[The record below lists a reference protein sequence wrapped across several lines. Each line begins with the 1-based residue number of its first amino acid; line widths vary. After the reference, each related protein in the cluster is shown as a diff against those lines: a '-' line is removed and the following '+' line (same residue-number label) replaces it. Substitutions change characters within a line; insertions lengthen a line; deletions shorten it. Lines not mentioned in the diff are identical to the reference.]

1 MPFLQSSIEGASP
14 RNDPWDWSVDQVVYA
29 LTDADSPL
37 MDSNGTLSLPDSK
50 LLATVLREQDV
61 NGLAL
66 LTLVKDKI
74 LREEWGIK
82 SMSHRAS
89 ILHLARVLQD
99 QSQKYESH
107 IVASGRVSSLGG
119 SSRFSTPYV
128 VSPQQYMPRAA
139 SRAAGLL
146 AAPLGFGGVLHAT
159 AGIDDMVSSPNI
171 APVKTA
177 NVLAKAPASPSVPLP
192 NMQFLAS
199 PQFEQDSQISMVDS
213 DAEGRSDDRV
223 SRTPIRLDCTVGKD
237 LDANPLEESDETL
250 HEPSKRQGETIIVDE
265 TGRKRRKLVLVQ
277 REGLGAA
284 NIQKAA
290 NTPPKGDSN
299 LPNTPT
305 GTCGSVEL
313 AEASSLSTLKPPL
326 LGDPKVVIDSHE
338 PPSTPQDQVPQ
349 SMVQVA
355 VPDPGTVMIDE
366 QGRKRLR
373 PISISQPNVS
383 TEELGF
389 LVPASGED
397 SKQRQYGRKMKRT
410 PDQLYLGVDSLS
422 VDRIFYGDVGLEKEI
437 EHNLAFDST
446 IQEDPE
452 SEFESFKI
460 LSQDIC
466 SNGQRLY
473 VNNRMRHFL
482 LRPRL
487 ILERGGIEHVGIITY
502 PERLGKKHYP
512 LSITIFSKSRDGITA
527 SRSNRSKWIRDH
539 AAPSPTDPN
548 IESFNVAD
556 PVFAHDENKDSE
568 WAALEK
574 WKYLDGQDGV
584 LPLYGDSGSEGEYEL
599 DTWREIEQEQGT
611 ITRPLRQSK
620 HQKLTNEE
628 VNEAINNAITQLIQD
643 WSLKRL
649 PKLQEKAW
657 RFWAKSRRD
666 GNATLQIRVLNFET
680 EKLDGRIN
688 NLRKEIAKEIW
699 SKTSEVAN
707 QCKIMQP
714 SLFDREDNKWRI
726 ALLRST
732 REPAKPL
739 PVPKKSKAARLPN
752 SLEELKEDEEDLE
765 TDREA
770 SESADDDSL
779 NDFVV
784 EDEIELDHNEAVLGD
799 DDLSMP
805 DPDDDAKFNDL
816 ATHAQE
822 TSDPAVQRAKD
833 DGLGPT
839 EQNVPEL
846 DNFLGS
852 LNDDSIVFEHDTPL
866 SLNHRDRETLQN
878 QHVTS
883 TFIDLTQHSD
893 SIEPIDPSVKPE
905 IDYAIRTPP
914 LFDSE
919 NDSDVF
925 RRSRGK
931 KTPVFRKPISA
942 LESSKVIDLDTDS
955 TEAETELTPRALPA
969 YTDVDAIRAMD
980 AFELVQQQDRKR
992 LIIWM
997 LAHTP
1002 TLRREGSFD
1011 YLRHSS
1017 FYRSRK
1023 DVAIAL
1029 QCLRGYEE
1037 RIRGKDP
1044 ELSESIIQIAVWQVC
1059 WTVPIKAD
1067 RSGLRVRHVVATL
1080 EDKDGY
1086 GPFYDFLLECMDYY
1100 TKVQDPPD
1108 EVLSA
1113 KKREKIVQEDSEDSH
1128 INPMRKRKYRVQE
1141 SQATLDK
1148 RRAARD
1154 RLLADGERRRREE
1167 RRREELKDRFA
1178 GVQKEEVNT
1187 LGVVVNPG
1195 KMEYQ
1200 DFVYLNPRFGNGVRL
1215 RPHQK
1220 EGLQFLWREVTAD
1233 HDDLQGCLLAQT
1245 MGLGKTMQIIA
1256 LMVALSEAGHSPNHN
1271 ICQQVPPTLRES
1283 RTLVLC
1289 PPALVENWWDEFIL
1303 WVPQP
1308 RSENIGEVRKV
1319 SSSLVMTE
1327 RLDQI
1332 YTWSKEGGV
1341 LLIGY
1346 DAFKGLVNNKPR
1358 LAEKARVKKAPL
1370 DESEHFRVKEAL
1382 IGSANLVIADEAH
1395 YFKTASTA
1403 IHLAMNQIRTKS
1415 RIALT
1420 GSPLNNNLEEYYT
1433 LIDWIAPNYLGTRI
1447 EFKATYEEP
1456 IREGL
1461 YRDSTRSQKRTSMKK
1476 LKALELEMGPKVHRA
1491 SASVLLNDL
1500 KGKSEFVIVV
1510 ALTELQEKAYNIYVR
1525 NMRMASR
1532 ENEPHVAT
1540 LWTWLGVLQLLC
1552 NHPKCYWEKLQEP
1565 RVNKK
1570 KSKSA
1575 QLEQGILASEEDATL
1590 LNEATSQV
1598 ALSQVIEDSK
1608 SIFKNLSQ
1616 PLEALCLSN
1625 KMRVLMQILN
1635 FADAARDKVLVFSHR
1650 IATLDYIV
1658 DQLTRA
1664 SKTYARIDGT
1674 LDTNKRQQISKDFNV
1689 GKVNICLIST
1699 RAGGTGL
1706 NFYGANRVVIM
1717 DENFNPTW
1725 EQQAIGRAYRIGQQK
1740 PVYVYRLQAAGTFEG
1755 IIQNQGLF
1763 KEQLATRVVDKKNPT
1778 RSATKG
1784 TGAYLFPP
1792 KPIEQ
1797 KDLTGSFGDPLILD
1811 QLLSDQAKYV
1821 QLYFTALK
1829 ANKPLLAT
1837 YFRLRLLRSSTL
1849 RITRT

>member
-1 MPFLQSSIEGASP
+1 MPFMQSSIEGAPP

-29 LTDADSPL
+29 LTDAGSPL
-37 MDSNGTLSLPDSK
+37 MDSNRTLSLPDAS

-99 QSQKYESH
+99 QSQKYEDH

-128 VSPQQYMPRAA
+128 VSPQQHIPRAA
-139 SRAAGLL
+139 SRAVGHLK
-146 AAPLGFGGVLHAT
+146 APIDLDGVLQTT
-159 AGIDDMVSSPNI
+159 AGIDDMASTFNI
-171 APVKTA
+171 APVETA
-177 NVLAKAPASPSVPLP
+177 NVLTKAPALPSVPLP
-192 NMQFLAS
+192 DMQLSTS
-199 PQFEQDSQISMVDS
+199 PQFDQDSHNSMVDS
-213 DAEGRSDDRV
+213 DVEDRRDDPI
-223 SRTPIRLDCTVGKD
+223 SRTPIKFHCTGCKT
-237 LDANPLEESDETL
+237 LEANPLEELNGTR
-250 HEPSKRQGETIIVDE
+250 HEPSKRQGETIVVDE

-277 REGLGAA
+277 REGLGPADL
-284 NIQKAA
+284 QKAA
-290 NTPPKGDSN
+290 NTPPNGNSN
-299 LPNTPT
+299 LPKTPT
-305 GTCGSVEL
+305 ETRNSVEY
-313 AEASSLSTLKPPL
+313 AEASPFSVFKPPFL
-326 LGDPKVVIDSHE
+326 SDHKAVIDSHE
-338 PPSTPQDQVPQ
+338 SPSALQDQVAQ
-349 SMVQVA
+349 STVQVS
-355 VPDPGTVMIDE
+355 VPAPGTVLIDE

-373 PISISQPNVS
+373 PISLSQPNLS
-383 TEELGF
+383 TEEPTF
-389 LVPASGED
+389 FVPASGHD
-397 SKQRQYGRKMKRT
+397 PKQRPYGRKLKRT

-422 VDRIFYGDVGLEKEI
+422 VDRIFYGDVGFEKEV
-437 EHNLAFDST
+437 EHNWAFSST
-446 IQEDPE
+446 IQQDSE
-452 SEFESFKI
+452 SDFENFKI
-460 LSQDIC
+460 LSQATC

-482 LRPRL
+482 LSPRL
-487 ILERGGIEHVGIITY
+487 IFERDGIEHVGIITY

-556 PVFAHDENKDSE
+556 PIFAQDENKDSE

-574 WKYLDGQDGV
+574 WNHLDGQDEV

-599 DTWREIEQEQGT
+599 DTWREIEQERGT
-611 ITRPLRQSK
+611 MTRPLRQSK
-620 HQKLTNEE
+620 HQKLTNDE
-628 VNEAINNAITQLIQD
+628 VNEAINNAMKQLIQD

-649 PKLQEKAW
+649 PRLQEKAW

-666 GNATLQIRVLNFET
+666 GDASLQIRVLTFET
-680 EKLDGRIN
+680 EKLDDRIN

-699 SKTSEVAN
+699 SKTSQVAK

-726 ALLRST
+726 ALLRSSKV
-732 REPAKPL
+732 PAKPL
-739 PVPKKSKAARLPN
+739 PVPKKPKAARLPN
-752 SLEELKEDEEDLE
+752 SPKELKEDEEDLE
-765 TDREA
+765 TDIEA
-770 SESADDDSL
+770 SESPDDDSL

-805 DPDDDAKFNDL
+805 DPDDDAKVNDL
-816 ATHAQE
+816 P
-822 TSDPAVQRAKD
+822 SYAVENAEHTVQGAKD
-833 DGLGPT
+833 DRLGPT
-839 EQNVPEL
+839 EQDLPEP
-846 DNFLGS
+846 DSSLGR
-852 LNDDSIVFEHDTPL
+852 LNDESTFFEHETTL
-866 SLNHRDRETLQN
+866 SSNHRDRETSQTR
-878 QHVTS
+878 HVMS
-883 TFIDLTQHSD
+883 NFIDLTQQSD
-893 SIEPIDPSVKPE
+893 PIEPIDTCVKPE
-905 IDYAIRTPP
+905 VDYAIRTPP

-931 KTPVFRKPISA
+931 KAPVFRKPISA
-942 LESSKVIDLDTDS
+942 LESSKVIDLDTES
-955 TEAETELTPRALPA
+955 SEAETELAPRALPA
-969 YTDVDAIRAMD
+969 YTDVDAIRAMNPS
-980 AFELVQQQDRKR
+980 ELVQQQDRKR

-997 LAHTP
+997 IAHTA
-1002 TLRREGSFD
+1002 TLRRDGIFD

-1017 FYRSRK
+1017 FHQSRK

-1029 QCLRGYEE
+1029 RCLRGHKE
-1037 RIRGKDP
+1037 RIRGMDP
-1044 ELSESIIQIAVWQVC
+1044 ELSESIIRIAVWQVS
-1059 WTVPIKAD
+1059 WTVPVKAD
-1067 RSGLRVRHVVATL
+1067 RSGLIVRHIMATL

-1086 GPFYDFLLECMDYY
+1086 GPFYDFLLECMKYY
-1100 TKVQDPPD
+1100 REVQDPAD
-1108 EVLSA
+1108 ENLST
-1113 KKREKIVQEDSEDSH
+1113 KKREKIVREDSEDS
-1128 INPMRKRKYRVQE
+1128 PMPMPKRKYRVQE

-1167 RRREELKDRFA
+1167 RRREELKGRFA
-1178 GVQKEEVNT
+1178 GVQKEEVDT
-1187 LGVVVNPG
+1187 LGVVINPG
-1195 KMEYQ
+1195 KLEYQ
-1200 DFVYLNPRFGNGVRL
+1200 DFVYLNPKFGNGVRL

-1256 LMVALSEAGHSPNHN
+1256 LMVALSEASQSANRN
-1271 ICQQVPPTLRES
+1271 IYEQVPPSLRES

-1332 YTWSKEGGV
+1332 YTWSKDGGV

-1358 LAEKARVKKAPL
+1358 LAAKALVKKAPL
-1370 DESEHFRVKEAL
+1370 DESEHSRVKEAL

-1395 YFKTASTA
+1395 YFKATSTA
-1403 IHLAMNQIRTKS
+1403 INLAMNQIRTKS

-1491 SASVLLNDL
+1491 GASVLQNDL
-1500 KGKSEFVIVV
+1500 QGKSEFVVVV

-1532 ENEPHVAT
+1532 GNEPHVAT

-1552 NHPKCYWEKLQEP
+1552 NHPKCYWEKLHEP

-1570 KSKSA
+1570 KSKST
-1575 QLEQGILASEEDATL
+1575 QSEQGILASEEDATL
-1590 LNEATSQV
+1590 PNEETSQV
-1598 ALSQVIEDSK
+1598 ALCQVIEESR
-1608 SIFKNLSQ
+1608 SIFENLTQ

-1625 KMRVLMQILN
+1625 KMRVLMQILD

-1650 IATLDYIV
+1650 IATLNYIGN
-1658 DQLTRA
+1658 QLAKA

-1674 LDTNKRQQISKDFNV
+1674 LDTNKRQQISKDFNM

-1792 KPIEQ
+1792 KPVEQ
-1797 KDLTGSFGDPLILD
+1797 EDLTGSLGKDPLVLD
-1811 QLLSDQAKYV
+1811 RLLSDQTKYV

-1829 ANKPLLAT
+1829 ANKPLLAR
-1837 YFRLRLLRSSTL
+1837 YFRSRLLRSSTL
-1849 RITRT
+1849 RITRI

>member
-1 MPFLQSSIEGASP
+1 MPFLQSSIEGVPAP
-14 RNDPWDWSVDQVVYA
+14 GNDPWDWSVDQVVYA
-29 LTDADSPL
+29 LTGTDSPL
-37 MDSNGTLSLPDSK
+37 MDANRTLSLPDSS

-74 LREEWGIK
+74 LRDEWGMK

-99 QSQKYESH
+99 QSQEYEKH

-128 VSPQQYMPRAA
+128 VSPQQYVPRAA

-146 AAPLGFGGVLHAT
+146 EAPVTFSGVLQTT
-159 AGIDDMVSSPNI
+159 AGIDDVASTPSI
-171 APVKTA
+171 APVETA
-177 NVLAKAPASPSVPLP
+177 NKLAKAPALLSVPLP
-192 NMQFLAS
+192 DMQLSTS
-199 PQFEQDSQISMVDS
+199 PQFDQDSHISMIDNDVED
-213 DAEGRSDDRV
+213 RSDDRV
-223 SRTPIRLDCTVGKD
+223 SRTPTKLHYRGWK
-237 LDANPLEESDETL
+237 ALEDNSLGEIHGTHDEK
-250 HEPSKRQGETIIVDE
+250 SKRQGEIVIVDE
-265 TGRKRRKLVLVQ
+265 TGRKRRKLVLAQ
-277 REGLGAA
+277 QEGLGPA
-284 NIQKAA
+284 NLQKVVDTSPEGA
-290 NTPPKGDSN
+290 SN
-299 LPNTPT
+299 LPNTPAENYDA
-305 GTCGSVEL
+305 VEF
-313 AEASSLSTLKPPL
+313 AEASSLSTPKPPL
-326 LGDPKVVIDSHE
+326 LGNDEGVITNHE
-338 PPSTPQDQVPQ
+338 SPSSLHDQVLQ
-349 SMVQVA
+349 STVQA
-355 VPDPGTVMIDE
+355 PSPEPGTVLIDE

-373 PISISQPNVS
+373 PIPLSQPNLS
-383 TEELGF
+383 TGS
-389 LVPASGED
+389 LVLLLPASEED
-397 SKQRQYGRKMKRT
+397 PKQRPYGRRMKRT
-410 PDQLYLGVDSLS
+410 PDQLYLGVDSMT
-422 VDRIFYGDVGLEKEI
+422 VDRVFYGDVGFEKEV
-437 EHNLAFDST
+437 EHNKASDCT
-446 IQEDPE
+446 IQQDPQ
-452 SEFESFKI
+452 SDFENFKL
-460 LSQDIC
+460 LSQDTYG
-466 SNGQRLY
+466 NGQRLY

-482 LRPRL
+482 LRPKL
-487 ILERGGIEHVGIITY
+487 KLERNGIEHVGVIPY

-512 LSITIFSKSRDGITA
+512 LSITIFSKSHGGITA

-539 AAPSPTDPN
+539 AVPSPTDLN
-548 IESFNVAD
+548 IDNFNVAD
-556 PVFAHDENKDSE
+556 PVLAQDENKDSE

-574 WKYLDGQDGV
+574 WKYLDGQDDV

-599 DTWREIEQEQGT
+599 DTWREIEQERGT
-611 ITRPLRQSK
+611 MTRPLRKSK
-620 HQKLTNEE
+620 HQKLTSEEINET
-628 VNEAINNAITQLIQD
+628 IDNAMKQLIQD

-649 PKLQEKAW
+649 PKLQGKAW

-666 GNATLQIRVLNFET
+666 GNANLQIRVLTYET
-680 EKLDGRIN
+680 EKLDGRID
-688 NLRKEIAKEIW
+688 NLRKKIAREIW
-699 SKTSEVAN
+699 SKTSQLAK

-726 ALLRST
+726 ALLGSKT
-732 REPAKPL
+732 VPAKPL
-739 PVPKKSKAARLPN
+739 PAPKKPSAARLPK
-752 SLEELKEDEEDLE
+752 SPKELKEDEEDLG

-770 SESADDDSL
+770 SESPDDDSL
-779 NDFVV
+779 NDFIV
-784 EDEIELDHNEAVLGD
+784 EDEIELDNNEAILGD

-805 DPDDDAKFNDL
+805 DQDEDAKFNDL
-816 ATHAQE
+816 ASHAE
-822 TSDPAVQRAKD
+822 EGSERAFQGTED
-833 DGLGPT
+833 DRLGPT
-839 EQNVPEL
+839 GQDVPEP
-846 DNFLGS
+846 DSFLRR
-852 LNDDSIVFEHDTPL
+852 LKEEPIFFEHDTTL
-866 SLNHRDRETLQN
+866 SLNRRDIETSQN
-878 QHVTS
+878 QHTMS
-883 TFIDLTQHSD
+883 NFIDLTQQSD
-893 SIEPIDPSVKPE
+893 PIEPVGPSIKPE
-905 IDYAIRTPP
+905 VDYAIRTPP

-925 RRSRGK
+925 RRSRSK
-931 KTPVFRKPISA
+931 KVPVFRKPISA
-942 LESSKVIDLDTDS
+942 LERSKVIDLDTDT
-955 TEAETELTPRALPA
+955 TEAETETASRALPA
-969 YTDVDAIRAMD
+969 YTDVDVIRAMD
-980 AFELVQQQDRKR
+980 PYDLVQQQDRKR
-992 LIIWM
+992 LLIWM
-997 LAHTP
+997 IAHTP
-1002 TLRREGSFD
+1002 MQRRQGSFD

-1017 FYRSRK
+1017 LDQSQK

-1029 QCLRGYEE
+1029 KSLRGGKQS
-1037 RIRGKDP
+1037 IRGIDP
-1044 ELSESIIQIAVWQVC
+1044 QLSESIIQIAVWNVC
-1059 WTVPIKAD
+1059 WTIPIKAD
-1067 RSGLRVRHVVATL
+1067 ASGLIRSHVVATL

-1086 GPFYDFLLECMDYY
+1086 GPFYDFLLECIKYY
-1100 TKVQDPPD
+1100 TEAQDHPY
-1108 EVLSA
+1108 EILSA
-1113 KKREKIVQEDSEDSH
+1113 KKREKIVREDSEDSH
-1128 INPMRKRKYRVQE
+1128 INPMRKRKYHVQE

-1154 RLLADGERRRREE
+1154 RLQADEERRRREK

-1178 GVQKEEVNT
+1178 GVQKEEADS
-1187 LGVVVNPG
+1187 LGVVVNLG
-1195 KMEYQ
+1195 KLEDQ

-1215 RPHQK
+1215 RSHQK
-1220 EGLQFLWREVTAD
+1220 EGLQFLWREITAD

-1256 LMVALSEAGHSPNHN
+1256 LMVALSEASHSPNHN
-1271 ICQQVPPTLRES
+1271 IYQQVPPTLRES

-1308 RSENIGEVRKV
+1308 SSENIGEVRKV

-1358 LAEKARVKKAPL
+1358 LATKALVKKAPL

-1395 YFKTASTA
+1395 YFKTTSTA
-1403 IHLAMNQIRTKS
+1403 INLAMNQIRTKS

-1433 LIDWIAPNYLGTRI
+1433 LIDWIAPNYLGTRT

-1461 YRDSTRSQKRTSMKK
+1461 YRDSTQSQKRTSMKK

-1491 SASVLLNDL
+1491 SASVLHNDL
-1500 KGKSEFVIVV
+1500 KGKSDFVVVV
-1510 ALTELQEKAYNIYVR
+1510 ALTEIQRKAYDIYVN
-1525 NMRMASR
+1525 NMRMASH

-1552 NHPKCYWEKLQEP
+1552 NHPKCYWEKLHEP

-1570 KSKSA
+1570 KSKPT
-1575 QLEQGILASEEDATL
+1575 QFEQGMPASEEDAAL
-1590 LNEATSQV
+1590 PNEATTQV
-1598 ALSQVIEDSK
+1598 ALCQVIEESK
-1608 SIFKNLSQ
+1608 SVFEKLTQ

-1625 KMRVLMQILN
+1625 KMQVLMQILH

-1650 IATLDYIV
+1650 IATLNYIV
-1658 DQLTRA
+1658 EQLVRA

-1674 LDTNKRQQISKDFNV
+1674 LDTNKRQQISKDFNM

-1706 NFYGANRVVIM
+1706 NFYGANRIVIM

-1740 PVYVYRLQAAGTFEG
+1740 HVYVYRLQAAGTFEG

-1763 KEQLATRVVDKKNPT
+1763 KEQLANRVVDKKNPT

-1792 KPIEQ
+1792 NHVEQ
-1797 KDLTGSFGDPLILD
+1797 NDLAGSLGKDPLVLD
-1811 QLLSDQAKYV
+1811 KLLTDQNKYV
-1821 QLYFTALK
+1821 PILCYGFV
-1829 ANKPLLAT
+1829 
-1837 YFRLRLLRSSTL
+1837 R
-1849 RITRT
+1849 

>member
-1 MPFLQSSIEGASP
+1 MPFLQSSIEGAP
-14 RNDPWDWSVDQVVYA
+14 PPGDDPWDWSVDQVVYA
-29 LTDADSPL
+29 LTDTDSPL
-37 MDSNGTLSLPDSK
+37 ADSNRTLSLPDSS

-74 LREEWGIK
+74 LRDEWGMK

-99 QSQKYESH
+99 QSQKYEKH

-128 VSPQQYMPRAA
+128 VSPQQYIPRAA

-146 AAPLGFGGVLHAT
+146 KVPMDFGGVLQTT
-159 AGIDDMVSSPNI
+159 AGIDDVASTPDI
-171 APVKTA
+171 APVETA
-177 NVLAKAPASPSVPLP
+177 NMLAKAPALPSVPLP
-192 NMQFLAS
+192 DMQLSTS
-199 PQFEQDSQISMVDS
+199 PQFDQDSHLSMVNS
-213 DAEGRSDDRV
+213 DVEDRSDDRV
-223 SRTPIRLDCTVGKD
+223 SRTPIKLHYAGCKA
-237 LDANPLEESDETL
+237 LEANLLGESNGTR

-265 TGRKRRKLVLVQ
+265 TGRKRRKLVLAQ
-277 REGLGAA
+277 QEGLGPA
-284 NIQKAA
+284 NLQKAA
-290 NTPPKGDSN
+290 DTPPKEDSN

-305 GTCGSVEL
+305 TTSDTVNF
-313 AEASSLSTLKPPL
+313 AEASSPSMLKPPL
-326 LGDPKVVIDSHE
+326 LGDCEAVIDNHE
-338 PPSTPQDQVPQ
+338 SPSALQDQPPQ
-349 SMVQVA
+349 STVQA
-355 VPDPGTVMIDE
+355 PNSEPGTVLIDE

-373 PISISQPNVS
+373 PISLSQPNLS
-383 TEELGF
+383 TGTPTF
-389 LVPASGED
+389 LVPASEED
-397 SKQRQYGRKMKRT
+397 PKQRPYGRKMKRT
-410 PDQLYLGVDSLS
+410 PDQLYLGVDSMT
-422 VDRIFYGDVGLEKEI
+422 VDRVFYGDVGLEKEV
-437 EHNLAFDST
+437 EHNGAFDST
-446 IQEDPE
+446 IQQDLE
-452 SEFESFKI
+452 SDFENFKI
-460 LSQDIC
+460 LSQDTYG
-466 SNGQRLY
+466 NGQRLY
-473 VNNRMRHFL
+473 VNNRVRHFL
-482 LRPRL
+482 LSPRL
-487 ILERGGIEHVGIITY
+487 ILERDGVGRVGVIPY

-548 IESFNVAD
+548 TDSFNVAD
-556 PVFAHDENKDSE
+556 PVLAQDENKDSE

-574 WKYLDGQDGV
+574 WKYLDGQDEV

-599 DTWREIEQEQGT
+599 DTWREIEQERGT
-611 ITRPLRQSK
+611 MTRPLRKSK
-620 HQKLTNEE
+620 HQRLTNEE
-628 VNEAINNAITQLIQD
+628 VNETIDSAMKQLIED
-643 WSLKRL
+643 WSLRRL
-649 PKLQEKAW
+649 PKLQGKAW

-666 GNATLQIRVLNFET
+666 GNASLQIRVLTFET

-688 NLRKEIAKEIW
+688 NLRKKIAKEIW
-699 SKTSEVAN
+699 SKTSQVAK

-726 ALLRST
+726 ALLRSKT
-732 REPAKPL
+732 VPAKPL
-739 PVPKKSKAARLPN
+739 PAPKKPKAARLPN
-752 SLEELKEDEEDLE
+752 SSKELKEDEEDLE
-765 TDREA
+765 TDREV
-770 SESADDDSL
+770 SESPDDDSL

-784 EDEIELDHNEAVLGD
+784 EDEIELDNNEAVLGD

-805 DPDDDAKFNDL
+805 DLDDDTKFNDP
-816 ATHAQE
+816 ASHAEEQSE
-822 TSDPAVQRAKD
+822 RAIQGAKGD
-833 DGLGPT
+833 HLGPGG
-839 EQNVPEL
+839 QDVPEP
-846 DNFLGS
+846 DSLGR
-852 LNDDSIVFEHDTPL
+852 LNEESILFKHETPL
-866 SLNHRDRETLQN
+866 PFNHRDRETSQN
-878 QHVTS
+878 QYNTS
-883 TFIDLTQHSD
+883 NFIDLTQQSD
-893 SIEPIDPSVKPE
+893 PIEPMGSSVKPE
-905 IDYAIRTPP
+905 IDYTIRTPP
-914 LFDSE
+914 VFDSE

-931 KTPVFRKPISA
+931 KAPVFRKPISA

-955 TEAETELTPRALPA
+955 TEAETEVASRALPA
-969 YTDVDAIRAMD
+969 YTDVDAIRAMVPSQ
-980 AFELVQQQDRKR
+980 LVQQQDRKR
-992 LIIWM
+992 LLIWM
-997 LAHTP
+997 IAHTP

-1017 FYRSRK
+1017 FDQSYK

-1029 QCLRGYEE
+1029 KGLRGHKQ

-1059 WTVPIKAD
+1059 WTIPVKAD
-1067 RSGLRVRHVVATL
+1067 PSGLIIRHVVATL

-1086 GPFYDFLLECMDYY
+1086 GPFYDFLLECMNHYA
-1100 TKVQDPPD
+1100 KVQDPPD
-1108 EVLSA
+1108 ETLST
-1113 KKREKIVQEDSEDSH
+1113 KKREKIVREDSEDSH
-1128 INPMRKRKYRVQE
+1128 VSPMRKRKYRVQE

-1154 RLLADGERRRREE
+1154 RLQADEERRRREG

-1178 GVQKEEVNT
+1178 GIQKEEVDS

-1195 KMEYQ
+1195 KLEDQ

-1215 RPHQK
+1215 RSHQK
-1220 EGLQFLWREVTAD
+1220 EGLQFLWREITAD

-1256 LMVALSEAGHSPNHN
+1256 LMVALSEASHSPNHN

-1308 RSENIGEVRKV
+1308 SSENIGEVRKV

-1358 LAEKARVKKAPL
+1358 LAAKALAKKAPL

-1395 YFKTASTA
+1395 YFKTTSTA
-1403 IHLAMNQIRTKS
+1403 INLAMNQIRTKS

-1461 YRDSTRSQKRTSMKK
+1461 YRDSTQSQKRTSMKK
-1476 LKALELEMGPKVHRA
+1476 LKALDLEMGPKVHRA
-1491 SASVLLNDL
+1491 SASVLQNDL
-1500 KGKSEFVIVV
+1500 KGKSEFVVVV
-1510 ALTELQEKAYNIYVR
+1510 ALTELQKKAYNIYVD

-1552 NHPKCYWEKLQEP
+1552 NHPKCYWEKLHEP

-1570 KSKSA
+1570 KSKST
-1575 QLEQGILASEEDATL
+1575 QFEQGILASEEDATL
-1590 LNEATSQV
+1590 PNEATSQV
-1598 ALSQVIEDSK
+1598 ALCQVIEDSK
-1608 SIFKNLSQ
+1608 SIFEKLTQ

-1625 KMRVLMQILN
+1625 KMQVLMQILH

-1658 DQLTRA
+1658 DQLARA

-1674 LDTNKRQQISKDFNV
+1674 LDTNKRQQISKDFNM

-1792 KPIEQ
+1792 NAVEQ
-1797 KDLTGSFGDPLILD
+1797 EDLTGSLGKDPLVLD
-1811 QLLSDQAKYV
+1811 QLLTDQNKYV
-1821 QLYFTALK
+1821 
-1829 ANKPLLAT
+1829 
-1837 YFRLRLLRSSTL
+1837 RLSCYGFLN
-1849 RITRT
+1849 

>member
-1 MPFLQSSIEGASP
+1 M
-14 RNDPWDWSVDQVVYA
+14 VYA
-29 LTDADSPL
+29 LTEADSPL
-37 MDSNGTLSLPDSK
+37 MDSNRTLSLPDASI
-50 LLATVLREQDV
+50 LATVLREQDV

-82 SMSHRAS
+82 SMSQRAS

-99 QSQKYESH
+99 QSQKYENH

-128 VSPQQYMPRAA
+128 LSPQQYVPRAA
-139 SRAAGLL
+139 SRGLL
-146 AAPLGFGGVLHAT
+146 KAPLDFGGVLQTT
-159 AGIDDMVSSPNI
+159 ARIDDMAFIPNI
-171 APVKTA
+171 APEDTA
-177 NVLAKAPASPSVPLP
+177 NVLAKAPASPSVPVP
-192 NMQFLAS
+192 DMQLSTS
-199 PQFEQDSQISMVDS
+199 PQFEQDSHISMVDS
-213 DAEGRSDDRV
+213 DVDGRSDDRA
-223 SRTPIRLDCTVGKD
+223 SGTPIKLHYTFCKA
-237 LDANPLEESDETL
+237 LDANPLEESDGTL
-250 HEPSKRQGETIIVDE
+250 HEPSKRQGETIVVDE

-277 REGLGAA
+277 QESLGPA
-284 NIQKAA
+284 NLQKAA
-290 NTPPKGDSN
+290 DRLPKENLD

-305 GTCGSVEL
+305 GTCDSVKF
-313 AEASSLSTLKPPL
+313 AEASPLAILKPPL

-338 PPSTPQDQVPQ
+338 SPSTLQDQVPQ
-349 SMVQVA
+349 SPVHVS
-355 VPDPGTVMIDE
+355 VSDPGTVVIDE
-366 QGRKRLR
+366 QGRKRLK
-373 PISISQPNVS
+373 PISISQPNLS
-383 TEELGF
+383 TEEPTF
-389 LVPASGED
+389 VFPASGED
-397 SKQRQYGRKMKRT
+397 PKQRSYGRKMKRT
-410 PDQLYLGVDSLS
+410 PDQLYLGVDSLG
-422 VDRIFYGDVGLEKEI
+422 VDRIFYGDVGLEKEV
-437 EHNLAFDST
+437 EHNWEYNST
-446 IQEDPE
+446 VQQDPE
-452 SEFESFKI
+452 NDFENFKI
-460 LSQDIC
+460 LSQGTC

-473 VNNRMRHFL
+473 VNYRMRHFL
-482 LRPRL
+482 LSPRL
-487 ILERGGIEHVGIITY
+487 VLERDGIEHIGIIPY

-512 LSITIFSKSRDGITA
+512 LSITIFSKSRNGITA
-527 SRSNRSKWIRDH
+527 SRSNRSKWIH
-539 AAPSPTDPN
+539 AAPTPTDPN

-556 PVFAHDENKDSE
+556 PVLAQDENKDSE

-599 DTWREIEQEQGT
+599 DTWREIEQERGT
-611 ITRPLRQSK
+611 MTRPLRQSK
-620 HQKLTNEE
+620 HQKLTDDE
-628 VNEAINNAITQLIQD
+628 VNEAIDNVMKQLMQD

-657 RFWAKSRRD
+657 RIWVKSRRD
-666 GNATLQIRVLNFET
+666 GDASLQIRLLDFET
-680 EKLDGRIN
+680 EKLNGRIN

-699 SKTSEVAN
+699 SNTNQVAK
-707 QCKIMQP
+707 QCKIIQP
-714 SLFDREDNKWRI
+714 SLFDREGNKWRI

-732 REPAKPL
+732 RVPAKPL
-739 PVPKKSKAARLPN
+739 PMPQKTKAARLPN
-752 SLEELKEDEEDLE
+752 SPKELKEDEEDLE

-770 SESADDDSL
+770 SESPDDDSL

-805 DPDDDAKFNDL
+805 DADEDSKFDDPPS
-816 ATHAQE
+816 HAE
-822 TSDPAVQRAKD
+822 ENSVYAFQRAKD
-833 DGLGPT
+833 DCLGLT
-839 EQNVPEL
+839 EQNITEP
-846 DNFLGS
+846 DSFLGRLEDES
-852 LNDDSIVFEHDTPL
+852 VLFEHKTPL
-866 SLNHRDRETLQN
+866 PLNHQDNKSSQKRHN
-878 QHVTS
+878 TS
-883 TFIDLTQHSD
+883 NVIDLTQQSD
-893 SIEPIDPSVKPE
+893 PIELSDTCVKPK
-905 IDYAIRTPP
+905 IDYSIRTPP

-931 KTPVFRKPISA
+931 KAPVFRKPISA
-942 LESSKVIDLDTDS
+942 LESSQVIDLDTDS
-955 TEAETELTPRALPA
+955 TEAETELAHRALPA
-969 YTDVDAIRAMD
+969 FTDVDAIRAMD
-980 AFELVQQQDRKR
+980 PFKRAQQKDRKR
-992 LIIWM
+992 LLIWM
-997 LAHTP
+997 IAHTP
-1002 TLRREGSFD
+1002 TLRREDSFD
-1011 YLRHSS
+1011 YLRRSS
-1017 FYRSRK
+1017 FHQSHR
-1023 DVAIAL
+1023 DVAVAL
-1029 QCLRGYEE
+1029 QCLRDDKK
-1037 RIRGKDP
+1037 RIRGMDP
-1044 ELSESIIQIAVWQVC
+1044 QVSESIIGIAVWQVC

-1067 RSGLRVRHVVATL
+1067 RSGLIKRHVMATL

-1086 GPFYDFLLECMDYY
+1086 RLFYDFLCECMKYY

-1108 EVLSA
+1108 EILYT

-1128 INPMRKRKYRVQE
+1128 IGPMRKRKYHIQE
-1141 SQATLDK
+1141 SQATLEK
-1148 RRAARD
+1148 RRAAQD
-1154 RLLADGERRRREE
+1154 RLQADGERRRREE
-1167 RRREELKDRFA
+1167 RRREELKDRFV
-1178 GVQKEEVNT
+1178 GVQKEEKDT

-1195 KMEYQ
+1195 KMEHQ
-1200 DFVYLNPRFGNGVRL
+1200 DFVYLNPKFGNGVRL

-1256 LMVALSEAGHSPNHN
+1256 LMVALSEAAHSPNRN
-1271 ICQQVPPTLRES
+1271 TCEQVPPTLRES

-1308 RSENIGEVRKV
+1308 LSENIGEVRKV
-1319 SSSLVMTE
+1319 SSSLVVTE

-1341 LLIGY
+1341 LVIGY

-1358 LAEKARVKKAPL
+1358 LAAKASVKKAPL
-1370 DESEHFRVKEAL
+1370 DESEHSRVKEAL

-1395 YFKTASTA
+1395 YFKTTSTA
-1403 IHLAMNQIRTKS
+1403 INLAMNQIRTKS

-1461 YRDSTRSQKRTSMKK
+1461 YRDSTPSQKRTSMKK
-1476 LKALELEMGPKVHRA
+1476 LRALELEMGPKVHRA
-1491 SASVLLNDL
+1491 SVSVLQNDL
-1500 KGKSEFVIVV
+1500 QGKSEFVVV
-1510 ALTELQEKAYNIYVR
+1510 IALTELQEKAYNVYVR

-1532 ENEPHVAT
+1532 ENEPHLAT
-1540 LWTWLGVLQLLC
+1540 LWTWLSVLQLLC
-1552 NHPKCYWEKLQEP
+1552 NHPKCYWEKLHEP

-1570 KSKSA
+1570 KSKST
-1575 QLEQGILASEEDATL
+1575 QFEQGILASEEDATL
-1590 LNEATSQV
+1590 LNEPISRV
-1598 ALSQVIEDSK
+1598 ALSQVIEESK
-1608 SIFKNLSQ
+1608 SIFDNLTQ

-1625 KMRVLMQILN
+1625 KMRVLMQILDY
-1635 FADAARDKVLVFSHR
+1635 ADAAHDKVLVFSHR
-1650 IATLDYIV
+1650 IATLDYIA
-1658 DQLTRA
+1658 DQLAKA
-1664 SKTYARIDGT
+1664 SKRYARIDGT
-1674 LDTNKRQQISKDFNV
+1674 LYANKRQQISKDFNT
-1689 GKVNICLIST
+1689 GEINICLIST

-1725 EQQAIGRAYRIGQQK
+1725 EQQAIGRAYRIGQKK

-1778 RSATKG
+1778 RSAMKG

-1792 KPIEQ
+1792 NPVEQ
-1797 KDLTGSFGDPLILD
+1797 EDLAGLIGKDPLVLD
-1811 QLLSDQAKYV
+1811 RLLSDQTKYV

-1829 ANKPLLAT
+1829 ANNPLLAT
-1837 YFRLRLLRSSTL
+1837 YYQLRLLRSFTS
-1849 RITRT
+1849 RITRS